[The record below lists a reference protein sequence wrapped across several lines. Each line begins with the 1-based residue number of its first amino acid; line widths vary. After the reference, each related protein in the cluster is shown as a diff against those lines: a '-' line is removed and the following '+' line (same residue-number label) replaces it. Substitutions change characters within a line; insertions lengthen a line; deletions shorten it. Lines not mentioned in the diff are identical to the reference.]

1 MQLGNL
7 ETNTKATN
15 NQQPVSLDE
24 SYRVFSRGQN
34 LLRLKRYHDAINEF
48 DRVSR
53 DSEHYVACLTEKSLC
68 FLLTDQ
74 LEQARRTLE
83 QVDSKNDHALICLIY
98 LALTGIFNSQLTQTS
113 ISEEQKEEAGLIIAG
128 ILGKLLELEEFNAF
142 EKALEL
148 VKLLNLAEGED
159 SLFLGKIYYKSGYR
173 DVAVEELVKSYE
185 TTNIDD
191 EGLFILGKVSYDNG
205 LFEDARIFFLE
216 YLRSGYKDISAYM
229 LLSSVLMKLGEIE
242 EALKVLDEAIREY
255 PDSTDLADIFMEVT
269 DIMRDTKYAFDSIF
283 KGRAERNSANL
294 VTGGDYNK
302 LRKEFMQY
310 FTELAGLK
318 PEEKVLEVG
327 YSIGRM
333 AVPLA
338 KYITQNGSYEG
349 IGVISKD
356 VYWCK
361 KNLSSNCSNFNFTLA
376 DINHPSYN
384 PDGKHN
390 ASEYK
395 LPFEDN
401 SFNFAFLISVFTHML
416 PEEIENFL
424 GEVARVLKKGG
435 RCLITYLLSNDESIE
450 LVNAGKAT
458 LAFKN
463 EGSEHSLQEFNM
475 IGDWS
480 AQGDL
485 ISHDESHVLALYKR
499 YGLEIAEQIHYGFW
513 CGREHGLSFQD
524 IIIATKT

>member
-1 MQLGNL
+1 VQLGNL
-7 ETNTKATN
+7 ESNIKAAN

-24 SYRVFSRGQN
+24 SYRAFSRGQN
-34 LLRLKRYHDAINEF
+34 LLRLKRYHDAIDEF

-53 DSEHYVACLTEKSLC
+53 ESEHYPICLIEKSLC

-74 LEQARRTLE
+74 PEQARRTLE
-83 QVDSKNDHALICLIY
+83 QADIKNDHALVLSIY
-98 LALTGIFNSQLTQTS
+98 LALTGVFNLQLTQTS

-148 VKLLNLAEGED
+148 VKLLNLAEGEE
-159 SLFLGKIYYKSGYR
+159 SLFLGKIYYRSGYR

-185 TTNIDD
+185 TKNIDG
-191 EGLFILGKVSYDNG
+191 EGLFILGKVSYDGG
-205 LFEDARIFFLE
+205 LFEDTRIFFLE
-216 YLRSGYKDISAYM
+216 YLRSGYKEISAYM
-229 LLSSVLMKLGEIE
+229 LLSSALMKLGEIE
-242 EALKVLDEAIREY
+242 KALKVLDEAIREY

-269 DIMRDTKYAFDSIF
+269 DIMRDTKYAFDSIL

-302 LRKEFMQY
+302 LRREFMQY

-318 PEEKVLEVG
+318 PDEKVLEIG

-338 KYITQNGSYEG
+338 KYMTQNGSYEG
-349 IGVISKD
+349 IGVVSKD

-361 KNLSSNCSNFNFTLA
+361 KNLSNCSNFNFRSA
-376 DINHPSYN
+376 DINHPSHN
-384 PDGKHN
+384 PGGKHS

-401 SFNFAFLISVFTHML
+401 SFNFAFLISAFTHML
-416 PEEIENFL
+416 PEEMENLL

-450 LVNAGKAT
+450 LVNAGKAA
-458 LAFKN
+458 LSFKH
-463 EGSEHSLQEFNM
+463 EASEQSRQELNM

-480 AQGDL
+480 AQDDL
-485 ISHDESHVLALYKR
+485 IAHDESHVLALYKQ
-499 YGLEIAEQIHYGFW
+499 YGLEIAKQIHYGFW
-513 CGREHGLSFQD
+513 CGREYGLSFQD